1 MKRFALAFTALSM
14 AITAPAYAGPGDEFQ
29 KLLDDHWSWT
39 LSQSPTFATSLGVRD
54 YDDRL
59 GSLTLESMD
68 KAREKRQEFLTRLRA
83 IDRSGLDKTD
93 QLNARLFER
102 DLEIEIEAGE
112 FGQRAILFT
121 TYYGWHSEIAGL
133 SDRLP
138 FFNKAD
144 YESYLKRLKD
154 VPRYN
159 AEGIA
164 TTKWGIENG
173 YVQPCAPLE
182 NFSKTITAHIVE
194 DITGSV
200 FMKPFENQPS
210 SISDTDWASLKAQA
224 EKSVKS
230 DVIPAFQAWAATYEE
245 DYKPNC
251 RSVVGASSMPEG
263 GDYYAHRI
271 RAETTTDMTAEQI
284 HRIGLSEVARIRS
297 EMEEVIKGANFDGDF
312 KAYQDYLRTNPALYA
327 KTPEALMERS
337 AYISKRIDG
346 ELPKLFTRLPAMPYT
361 VKPVPEEIA
370 EGTTTAYYEAP
381 AGDGTRAGVYRVNTS
396 KLDQRPLFEMEAL
409 TLHEAVPGHHFQI
422 ALQQELDLPNF
433 RRFGGI
439 TAFVEGWALYAERLG
454 LEVGFYQ
461 TPETDFGRLSYEMW
475 RACRLVVDTGMHAKG
490 WTKQQA
496 IDFMAEN
503 TALSMHNIEAEVN
516 RYITW
521 PGQAL
526 GYKIGE
532 LKIRELRERA
542 ENALGSDFD
551 VRKFHDAVLENG
563 AIPLSVLEDII
574 NTWIEEQRMS

>member
-1 MKRFALAFTALSM
+1 MKRAALAVTALSL
-14 AITAPAYAGPGDEFQ
+14 AFSVPAFAEPTEEFQ
-29 KLLDDHWSWT
+29 NLLKDHWDWT
-39 LSQSPTFATSLGVRD
+39 LSQNPTFATSLGVRD
-54 YDDRL
+54 YDDHL

-68 KAREKRQEFLTRLRA
+68 SAREKRQEFLTRLRA
-83 IDRSGLDKTD
+83 IDRSGLNKTD

-102 DLEIEIEAGE
+102 DLEIEIEAGG
-112 FGQRAILFT
+112 FGQRSILFT
-121 TYYGWHSEIAGL
+121 TYYGWHSELGGL
-133 SDRLP
+133 SDSLP

-144 YESYLKRLKD
+144 YVSYLQRLKD
-154 VPRYN
+154 IPRYN

-164 TTKWGIENG
+164 TTKWGIEHG

-182 NFSKTITAHIVE
+182 NFAKTITAHIV
-194 DITGSV
+194 DDVNDSV
-200 FMKPFENQPS
+200 FMKPFADRPS
-210 SISDTDWASLKAQA
+210 TINEADWADLKAQA
-224 EKSVKS
+224 AASVS
-230 DVIPAFQAWAATYEE
+230 ADVIPAFKAWAEAYET
-245 DYKPNC
+245 DYAPNC
-251 RSVVGASSMPEG
+251 RAEVGASSMPEG
-263 GDYYAHRI
+263 ADYYAHRI
-271 RAETTTDMTAEQI
+271 RVETTTDMTAEQI
-284 HRIGLSEVARIRS
+284 HRIGLSEVARIRA
-297 EMEEVIKGANFDGDF
+297 EMEEVIKRAEFDGDF
-312 KAYQDYLRTNPALYA
+312 KAYQDYLRTNQDFYA
-327 KTPEALMERS
+327 KTPEALLERS
-337 AYISKRIDG
+337 AYISKKIDG

-361 VKPVPEEIA
+361 VKPVPAEIA
-370 EGTTTAYYEAP
+370 EGTTTAYYEPP
-381 AGDGTRAGVYRVNTS
+381 AGDGSRAGVYRVNTS

-490 WTKQQA
+490 WTKEQA
-496 IDFMAEN
+496 IEFMAEN
-503 TALSMHNIEAEVN
+503 TALSLHNIEAEVN

-526 GYKIGE
+526 GYKMGE
-532 LKIRELRERA
+532 LKIRELRARA
-542 ENALGSDFD
+542 EHALGEDFD
-551 VRKFHDAVLENG
+551 LRKFHDAVLENG